1 MDKGGKI
8 TYETLFDML
17 RNEKNREE
25 LQSLDPALFEDL
37 VVYLTEK
44 KRLLEEA
51 PSGELFSNIEKEK
64 TQKQLENA
72 KKIIKEIYERREKKI
87 LNMAMIN
94 SRAGGL
100 LDKSAM
106 LSEEKRLFDK
116 LTNLLEVFKLDV
128 LYRLLDGNIPQLRDL
143 EQGQSL
149 ALKPKESKEG
159 TAMLRFLQP
168 VPKFVGKSLEI
179 YGPFE
184 QEDMASLPREIADVL
199 VSKGRAELING

>member
-1 MDKGGKI
+1 MEKGGKI
-8 TYETLFDML
+8 TYETLFDIL

-37 VVYLTEK
+37 TAYLTEK
-44 KRLLEEA
+44 KRLLDEA
-51 PSGELFSNIEKEK
+51 PNGELFSNIEKEK

-72 KKIIKEIYERREKKI
+72 KKIIKELYERREKKL

-106 LSEEKRLFDK
+106 LAEEKKLFDR
-116 LTNLLEVFKLDV
+116 LTNLLEIYKTDV
-128 LYRLLDGNIPQLRDL
+128 LYRLLDGNAPQLRDI
-143 EQGQSL
+143 EQ
-149 ALKPKESKEG
+149 APIAAAKPKESKEG

-184 QEDMASLPREIADVL
+184 QEDMASLPKEIADVL